1 METPKQHSKNT
12 LSKNARSCFHSR
24 HKTTETKQS
33 NKWETHELI
42 TQLIFPF
49 KTSFCNLVELAMIQ
63 ITQNS
68 ISSHT
73 IGVKIMKSPSG
84 NPTHQ
89 GLSNNTKGALQFPY
103 KKI

>member
-1 METPKQHSKNT
+1 MPGATSTPSTKLQ
-12 LSKNARSCFHSR
+12 RQ
-24 HKTTETKQS
+24 KQS

-73 IGVKIMKSPSG
+73 TGVNIMKSP
-84 NPTHQ
+84 
-89 GLSNNTKGALQFPY
+89 
-103 KKI
+103 

>member
-1 METPKQHSKNT
+1 
-12 LSKNARSCFHSR
+12 
-24 HKTTETKQS
+24 
-33 NKWETHELI
+33 
-42 TQLIFPF
+42 
-49 KTSFCNLVELAMIQ
+49 MIQ

-89 GLSNNTKGALQFPY
+89 GLSNNTKGTLQFP
-103 KKI
+103 

>member
-1 METPKQHSKNT
+1 MKASWRHPSSFQRTLCQKMPVAASTPG
-12 LSKNARSCFHSR
+12 
-24 HKTTETKQS
+24 TKPQGQQS
-33 NKWETHELI
+33 NKWEMHELI

-89 GLSNNTKGALQFPY
+89 GLSKKTKGALQFP
-103 KKI
+103 